1 MFVIFKDDIKNSVYR
16 LNLNSNNTIVYFI
29 VKYLYFIEKYTKKTN
44 RYLFLGSYYLLVGL
58 GDSGENLFYFTSLPS

>member
-44 RYLFLGSYYLLVGL
+44 RYLFLGSYSLLVGL